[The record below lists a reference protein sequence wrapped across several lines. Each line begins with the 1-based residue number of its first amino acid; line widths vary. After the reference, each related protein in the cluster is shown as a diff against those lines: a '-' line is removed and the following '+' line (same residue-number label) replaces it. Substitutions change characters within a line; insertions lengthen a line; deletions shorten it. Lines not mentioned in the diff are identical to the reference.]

1 MYLFFPLATKKM
13 QNDLC
18 CKLDLIPEVTVATV
32 TQTCLLS
39 ICFEYVFLSI
49 RIEHP
54 PCLILQD
61 TELLSLCGS
70 WLTSSQSA
78 VLWQENQECHLQ
90 FGVKL
95 CIPRVIKQG
104 CLLTLDQYLK
114 INGSIWKLGICRSA
128 SVLSSLDPHSHRPAP
143 HQITSVVLVQAP
155 IQPKVWNTLHRY
167 WGGKQT
173 DGCSPSLLLTM

>member
-1 MYLFFPLATKKM
+1 M

-18 CKLDLIPEVTVATV
+18 CKLDLIPQVTVETV
-32 TQTCLLS
+32 IQTCLLS
-39 ICFEYVFLSI
+39 ICFEYIFLSI

-61 TELLSLCGS
+61 TELISLCGS

-78 VLWQENQECHLQ
+78 VLSVLWQENQECHLQ

-95 CIPRVIKQG
+95 CIPRVIKRG
-104 CLLTLDQYLK
+104 CLLTLDQYLQ
-114 INGSIWKLGICRSA
+114 INGSIWKLGWCRSA
-128 SVLSSLDPHSHRPAP
+128 SVLSSLDPTIPTSFPPPPPPP
-143 HQITSVVLVQAP
+143 HQISSVVLVQGP

-173 DGCSPSLLLTM
+173 DGCSPPLLLTM

>member
-1 MYLFFPLATKKM
+1 MYLFFFPLATKKM

-39 ICFEYVFLSI
+39 ICFEYIFLSI

-128 SVLSSLDPHSHRPAP
+128 SVLSSLDPHSHRPTP
-143 HQITSVVLVQAP
+143 RPPSDHQC
-155 IQPKVWNTLHRY
+155 
-167 WGGKQT
+167 
-173 DGCSPSLLLTM
+173 CSCPSTHPA